1 MPLPTYDNTVNI
13 YTIYQG
19 IFTTFD
25 RLKINEDSM
34 NRIKE
39 VLKDKGISQTWLA
52 NKMEKSYNTINEYA
66 RNVRQ
71 PSLEDLYRIAEILD
85 IDIKVLIVSN
95 KKKI

>member
-1 MPLPTYDNTVNI
+1 
-13 YTIYQG
+13 
-19 IFTTFD
+19 
-25 RLKINEDSM
+25 M

-39 VLKDKGISQTWLA
+39 VLKDKGITQTWLA
-52 NKMEKSYNTINEYA
+52 NKIDKSYNTINEYA

-85 IDIKVLIVSN
+85 VDIKVLIVSN

>member
-1 MPLPTYDNTVNI
+1 
-13 YTIYQG
+13 
-19 IFTTFD
+19 
-25 RLKINEDSM
+25 M

-71 PSLEDLYRIAEILD
+71 PSLEDLYRVAEILD
-85 IDIKVLIVSN
+85 VDIKILIVSN